1 LPLRFVNLH
10 FLNVNDYDSF
20 CQFPGCLIISSTLH
34 IITLYL
40 NTKMKYRRYTVLAI
54 TTSLLEQAALV
65 TVVLWLLPR
74 AAINIPLWGL
84 ILMMIALGVYNYTNY
99 RLGRKALVK
108 KPVISPDIGSRGR
121 TTTPVSPKGYVRV
134 NGELWQAS
142 SSSTIDVGEEIVI
155 VGREGMTLLVS
166 PIEKDDRTRKADAF
180 SG

>member
-1 LPLRFVNLH
+1 
-10 FLNVNDYDSF
+10 
-20 CQFPGCLIISSTLH
+20 
-34 IITLYL
+34 
-40 NTKMKYRRYTVLAI
+40 MKYRRYTVLAI

-99 RLGRKALVK
+99 RLGKKALVK

-142 SSSTIDVGEEIVI
+142 SSSTIDVGEEIII

>member
-1 LPLRFVNLH
+1 
-10 FLNVNDYDSF
+10 
-20 CQFPGCLIISSTLH
+20 
-34 IITLYL
+34 
-40 NTKMKYRRYTVLAI
+40 MKYRRYTVLAI

-142 SSSTIDVGEEIVI
+142 SSSTIDVGEEIII